1 MASGKFMK
9 GGSGAVWLGFVLAL
23 LLVIK
28 GLAAGSVLEPTS
40 IDPNPPGAASSR
52 TNPMVESKALYYAG
66 KRGSLN
72 NAESH
77 NKEQLASSQCGD
89 R

>member
-1 MASGKFMK
+1 MK
-9 GGSGAVWLGFVLAL
+9 GAAETVLLGFVLTL
-23 LLVIK
+23 MVVVK
-28 GLAAGSVLEPTS
+28 GLAAGSLLEPTS
-40 IDPNPPGAASSR
+40 IDPSPPAAASH

-66 KRGSLN
+66 KRGAPN

-77 NKEQLASSQCGD
+77 TKEQPASSQSGD

>member
-1 MASGKFMK
+1 MK
-9 GGSGAVWLGFVLAL
+9 GSTETVLLGCVLAL
-23 LLVIK
+23 ILVVK

-40 IDPNPPGAASSR
+40 IDLNPPAAASSR

-66 KRGSLN
+66 KRGALHDGD
-72 NAESH
+72 SH
-77 NKEQLASSQCGD
+77 NKEQPASSQCGD

>member
-1 MASGKFMK
+1 MK
-9 GGSGAVWLGFVLAL
+9 GGSGTVLLGFVLAL
-23 LLVIK
+23 ILVVK
-28 GLAAGSVLEPTS
+28 GLAAGSLLEPTS
-40 IDPNPPGAASSR
+40 IDPSPPTAASH

-77 NKEQLASSQCGD
+77 NKKQPASSQCGD